1 MAVGYV
7 ARRPR
12 PADSSGSF
20 FGYFPANATAESLL
34 ADMYVN
40 AVNTPAFSW
49 PCAPACTE
57 LEVVAMDWCARL
69 FGLSESRFLSTSGR
83 GGGVIQTS
91 ASDSCIVACIAARS
105 RVHSLHPILQPDG
118 PAKPQLVILG
128 TTQTHSLGAKAGLI
142 LDLPFVAIE
151 TRAEN
156 DWALTGAELEETLQR
171 ETAAGRTPFCLSAC
185 DCGDHV

>member
-1 MAVGYV
+1 MI
-7 ARRPR
+7 
-12 PADSSGSF
+12 
-20 FGYFPANATAESLL
+20 
-34 ADMYVN
+34 ADMMVS
-40 AVNTPAFSW
+40 AVNSPAFSW

-91 ASDSCIVACIAARS
+91 ASDSCLVACIAARS
-105 RVHSLHPILQPDG
+105 RAYTLHPILHPDT
-118 PAKPQLVILG
+118 AKPQPVILG

-156 DWALTGAELEETLQR
+156 DWALTGAELEGALQR
-171 ETAAGRTPFCLSAC
+171 EAAAGRTPFCLSARRRC
-185 DCGDHV
+185 